1 MWKRYNPNPQG
12 LQTID
17 CVVRAI
23 SAVTGWPW
31 DKTHKVLSDKSRNMG
46 DMPSSDRVWHDLLRE
61 LGFRKRVLPDRC
73 PDCYTVG
80 DFANDHPRGVY
91 VLGPHQH
98 AVAVID
104 GTVYDSWDSSN
115 TVPLYDFEVMND
127 GI

>member
-1 MWKRYNPNPQG
+1 MWRRYNPNPQG

-23 SAVTGWPW
+23 CAVTGWSW
-31 DKTHKVLSDKSRNMG
+31 DKVHKVLSDKARNMG

-61 LGFRKRVLPDRC
+61 LGFKKHILPDRC
-73 PDCYTVG
+73 PACYTVA
-80 DFANDHPRGVY
+80 DFAEDHPRGTF

-104 GTVYDSWDSSN
+104 GVIYDSWDSSN
-115 TVPLYDFEVMND
+115 TVPLYVFEVVND